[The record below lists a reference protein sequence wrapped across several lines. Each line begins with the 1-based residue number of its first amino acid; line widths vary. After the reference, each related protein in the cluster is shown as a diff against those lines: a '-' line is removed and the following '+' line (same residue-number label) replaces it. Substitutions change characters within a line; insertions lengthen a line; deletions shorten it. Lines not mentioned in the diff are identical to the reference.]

1 VRLLLALCITLV
13 CATVGLAENNSKE
26 FVDGC
31 NSFRERP
38 HSYETGDCLGAM
50 RTLMVVGPY
59 LREDLK
65 FCPDSG
71 RAIFGMAA
79 MNGYVKAHPD
89 VLKPDTP
96 NMDRVSL
103 LILAFREEW
112 PCK

>member
-1 VRLLLALCITLV
+1 MRILLACCLILFSG
-13 CATVGLAENNSKE
+13 AAGLAENDLKA

-31 NSFRERP
+31 NSFTKKSS
-38 HSYETGDCLGAM
+38 SYAAGDCLGVI

-71 RAIFGMAA
+71 RAIFGMGA
-79 MNGYVKAHPD
+79 MNGYVKSHPG
-89 VLKPDTP
+89 VLDIDAP
-96 NMDRVSL
+96 NMDRVSM